1 MLKALLAACLLS
13 PAPAFA
19 SAIDLH
25 LHLPMI
31 EKQVNLKDLE
41 AADVRLIVAVAYAP
55 PVLSQLLRGGYA
67 NEVLRQFAKIRR
79 WAARD
84 PRVVIVRTP
93 DEAEA
98 VLKSKEWRLGVIL
111 AAEGA
116 GGADT
121 IPRLETL
128 WNAGL
133 RMLTIA
139 HFKSTSWGGAAAVR
153 YWPWA
158 SCVPGGKDN
167 GRRSPRGLSGEG
179 EKLAD
184 WAVAKGLIL
193 DLTHASDKTAFD
205 LARRHPELPLLFSHE
220 AARELTPCERT
231 ISPELLREVKRS
243 HGLVG
248 LTLAANYA
256 GGTMESLKAHAAA
269 LARDAGA
276 ESVTIGSD
284 FNGLIEPIGGAEG
297 PSRYAAVL
305 KEMLS
310 AGIPADRSAE
320 AFVGYWRTTRV
331 VRPAENGGTKTR

>member
-1 MLKALLAACLLS
+1 MLKALLAACMLS

-31 EKQVNLKDLE
+31 EKQVKLKDLE

-55 PVLSQLLRGGYA
+55 PILSQLLRGGYA
-67 NEVLRQFAKIRR
+67 NEVLRQFAKIER

-84 PRVVIVRTP
+84 PRVIMVRTP

-128 WNAGL
+128 WSAGL

-167 GRRSPRGLSGEG
+167 GRRSPRGLSKEG
-179 EKLAD
+179 ERLAD
-184 WAVAKGLIL
+184 WAVAKGLLL
-193 DLTHASDKTAFD
+193 DLTHASDKTAAD
-205 LARRHPELPLLFSHE
+205 LARLHPGLPLLFSHE

-231 ISPELLREVKRS
+231 IPPELLREVKRS
-243 HGLVG
+243 KGMVG
-248 LTLAANYA
+248 MTMAANYA
-256 GGTMESLKAHAAA
+256 GGNMESLLKHAAL
-269 LARDAGA
+269 LARDAGPETVA
-276 ESVTIGSD
+276 IGSD
-284 FNGLIEPIGGAEG
+284 FNGLIDPIEGASYPG
-297 PSRYAAVL
+297 DYALIL
-305 KEMLS
+305 KKLRS

-320 AFVGYWRTTRV
+320 AFVEFWRLSG
-331 VRPAENGGTKTR
+331 AGSKTRRP